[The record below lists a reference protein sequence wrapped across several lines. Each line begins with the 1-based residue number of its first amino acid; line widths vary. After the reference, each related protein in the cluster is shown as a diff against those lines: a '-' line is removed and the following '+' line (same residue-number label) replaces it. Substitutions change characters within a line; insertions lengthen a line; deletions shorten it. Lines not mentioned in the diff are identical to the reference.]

1 MTRDRKWIV
10 VLTAV
15 AAMCATIVGTHL
27 ATATGPP
34 VQTVDAS
41 VGLGPDNR
49 LTIQFLG
56 DTMLGDG
63 AQATIDRKGYGWPFR
78 PAVKAALD
86 GDYVIANL
94 EAPITHRTKPL
105 NSAKEYNYSMSPTGV
120 GALKRAGVDAVSLD
134 NNHSMD
140 AGRIGLADTL
150 SYLRDAAIPSF
161 GAGRNLRGAEKPL
174 LLHSKVGTVGIVGLG
189 EDFGSAT
196 RAEDAQ
202 PGTVVL
208 SPQTVQRGIDL
219 ARAAGAD
226 WVIAF
231 VHWGDNYMPIN
242 AEQRYWARMLVDAG
256 YDMVVGAGPH
266 VAQPISFIDGVPI
279 VYSLGNFVFGAPGRF
294 DSFGLR
300 GYGLMLSATLSKTE
314 GIQLAVRCVLTNND
328 VVHFRP
334 TMCSTPLSMRLLQS
348 LSPRVAM
355 DGNLARVQTPHPAEK
370 DVRGSS

>member
-1 MTRDRKWIV
+1 MTRDRKLIAIF
-10 VLTAV
+10 TAV
-15 AAMCATIVGTHL
+15 AALCASVVGTHL
-27 ATATGPP
+27 ATGTGPP

-56 DTMLGDG
+56 DTMLGDA
-63 AQATIDRKGYGWPFR
+63 AQSVMNKKGFDWPFR

-94 EAPITHRTKPL
+94 ESPITNHSTPL
-105 NSAKEYNYSMSPTGV
+105 NAGKEYNYRIDPTGAA
-120 GALKRAGVDAVSLD
+120 ALKRAGLDALSLD
-134 NNHSMD
+134 NNHAMD
-140 AGRIGLADTL
+140 AGAIGLTDTL
-150 SYLRDAAIPSF
+150 SALRDVGLPAF
-161 GAGRNLRGAEKPL
+161 GAGPNLRRAEEPL
-174 LLHSKVGTVGIVGLG
+174 LLHSSLGTVGVVGLG
-189 EDFGSAT
+189 ENFGSSI

-202 PGTVVL
+202 SGTVVL
-208 SPQTVQRGIDL
+208 SPATVQRGVDL

-242 AEQRYWARMLVDAG
+242 AEQRYWARMFVDAG

-266 VAQPISFIDGVPI
+266 VAQSISFIDGVPI

-294 DSFGLR
+294 GSFGSP
-300 GYGLMLSATLSKTE
+300 GYGLMLSAELSTIE
-314 GIQLAVRCVLTNND
+314 GIRLAVRCVRTDNE

-334 TMCSTPLSMRLLQS
+334 EMCSTRQATRFLRT
-348 LSPRVAM
+348 LSPRVVM
-355 DGNLARVQTPHPAEK
+355 DGNVARIQPPPVAEN
-370 DVRGSS
+370 DLRAR